1 MEVTVR
7 GPHRRLFLCPP
18 GSSAHGAPVPEVS
31 VHIHPHAGR
40 RPAALLNGRRGNPE
54 PAAGRPGNP
63 AGGVGQPA
71 RPAGSKDGPHRGH
84 HPGMTVAV
92 QTRSIHKSCSFRQ
105 KSLSHLTRPPPW
117 LLHSAF
123 SDAWQFGAAL

>member
-7 GPHRRLFLCPP
+7 GPHLRLFLCPP

-31 VHIHPHAGR
+31 VHVHPHAGR

-92 QTRSIHKSCSFRQ
+92 QTRSSHKS
-105 KSLSHLTRPPPW
+105 
-117 LLHSAF
+117 
-123 SDAWQFGAAL
+123 